1 MTAVSYLPLAIR
13 SVYSGVYYSR
23 GGSTAVPIVFLDPRG
38 HPPMLTAYRDND
50 DEPLPP
56 FHNQFSFFA
65 ADAGDMVR
73 THDLVCCPFGQ
84 LF

>member
-1 MTAVSYLPLAIR
+1 
-13 SVYSGVYYSR
+13 
-23 GGSTAVPIVFLDPRG
+23 
-38 HPPMLTAYRDND
+38 MLTAYRDND